1 MYTRNLSKSAK
12 YMGPKQRTDPRSSF
26 RSRQN
31 TRNYNRM
38 RAPALG
44 RVRYTPTLRREVKC
58 IDTTFQA
65 AYNAVWV
72 ADTFPQRILN
82 ANSTAS
88 LQSLSLIQ
96 QGPGLS
102 QRIGNKVSLKSLR
115 LRFSLFPTANVSAV
129 PTDTRVMII
138 YDRQPNG
145 QYPAINDI
153 LNSLDQT
160 NVLTNPVLSY
170 LATTNLNPNNFERFT
185 VLMDKSFTAPTYETE
200 GDTATC
206 TGPTGNGQNSPWWI
220 DEYIKLR
227 GLECCFKGTTNPEV
241 VGDLSTGNLFI
252 LSVGESVAALTSWA
266 FQGTAR
272 LRFNDN

>member
-31 TRNYNRM
+31 TRNVNRM
-38 RAPALG
+38 RAPSLG
-44 RVRYTPTLRREVKC
+44 RIRYTPTLRREIKC
-58 IDTTFQA
+58 LDTTFQA
-65 AYNAVWV
+65 GYLSVWV
-72 ADTFPQRILN
+72 ADTFPQRALN
-82 ANSTAS
+82 NTTTSS

-115 LRFSLFPTANVSAV
+115 LRFSLISTGNTSFV
-129 PTDTRVMII
+129 PNDSRVMVI

-145 QYPAINDI
+145 SYPGINDV
-153 LNSLDQT
+153 LNSLDQS
-160 NVLTNPVLSY
+160 NSLTNPTFAQLV
-170 LATTNLNPNNFERFT
+170 TTNLNPNNFERFT
-185 VLMDKSFTAPTYETE
+185 VLMDKSFTLPTYEVE
-200 GDTATC
+200 GDTTKSN
-206 TGPTGNGQNSPWWI
+206 GPTGNGQNSPWWI

-241 VGDLSTGNLFI
+241 VGDVSTGNLFI
-252 LSVGESVAALTSWA
+252 LSIGESIAASSSWG